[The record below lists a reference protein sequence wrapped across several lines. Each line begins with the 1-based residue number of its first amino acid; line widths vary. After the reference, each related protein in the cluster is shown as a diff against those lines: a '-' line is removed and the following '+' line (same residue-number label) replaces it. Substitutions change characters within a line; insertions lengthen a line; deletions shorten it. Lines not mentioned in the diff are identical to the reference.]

1 VDPFGAD
8 TVVMRISL
16 STFQGTRW
24 DRQWL
29 ERILEILDLDSDR
42 EIRYEITPRG

>member
-1 VDPFGAD
+1 
-8 TVVMRISL
+8 MCISP
-16 STFQGTRW
+16 STFQGARW